1 MPDCLFCNI
10 AAKKIKADIIF
21 EDEKVI
27 AFYDVSPKA
36 PVHFLVIPKIH
47 IGSVLEVNERNSD
60 LVAHIFEVIANLA
73 GTLGL
78 EEGFRVVANT
88 GEFGGQTI
96 DHLHF
101 HVLGKRQL
109 NWPPG

>member
-27 AFYDVSPKA
+27 AFYDVSPQA
-36 PVHFLVIPKIH
+36 PVHVLVIPKMH
-47 IGSVLEVNERNSD
+47 IGSVLEVDGSNSD
-60 LVAHIFEVIANLA
+60 LVAHIFEVIADLA
-73 GTLGL
+73 KTLNL

-88 GEFGGQTI
+88 GEFGGQI
-96 DHLHF
+96 INHLHF
-101 HVLGKRQL
+101 HVLGKRQF
-109 NWPPG
+109 